1 MPKIVDHDQYRKEM
15 MLQCRELF
23 CKKGYA
29 NVSMREISRELNVS
43 TGTLY
48 HYFPTKQE
56 IFEQIFFM
64 EMTVD
69 VEEVMSGIEDQDSVK
84 DRLDKVIDHWVEKRN
99 YYQNIVLLV
108 VDFFRN
114 QDRSVTR
121 KVIGD
126 YSGYYRKSMS
136 EVMLLPY
143 PLASSLFAYVV
154 GLMYHD
160 LILPDALNLREQL
173 NSFRDMIL
181 SLPEKD
187 GGYNSEV
194 QGGADEF

>member
-15 MLQCRELF
+15 MLHCKELF

-29 NVSMREISRELNVS
+29 NVTMREIARELDVS

-48 HYFPTKQE
+48 HYFPTKQS
-56 IFEQIFFM
+56 IFEQIFIG
-64 EMTVD
+64 EMTWD
-69 VEEVMSGIEDQDSVK
+69 VEEVMSGMNDQDSVSE
-84 DRLDKVIDHWVEKRN
+84 RFDKVIDHWDEKRN

-108 VDFFRN
+108 VDFFRS
-114 QDRSVTR
+114 QDRDVTR
-121 KVIGD
+121 KVIGE
-126 YSGYYRKSMS
+126 YSGYYRKAMS

-143 PLASSLFAYVV
+143 PVASSVFAHVV

-160 LILPDALNLREQL
+160 LILPDVLNLREQL

-181 SLPEKD
+181 SLPEPE
-187 GGYNSEV
+187 GEHNS
-194 QGGADEF
+194 D